1 MPHWTSLCQ
10 CIEKLILATSKLH
23 GLKKCR
29 RGDLKF
35 EELEKLYCSCC
46 NKCKLM
52 GLPVGGAGGSR
63 GRCD

>member
-10 CIEKLILATSKLH
+10 FIKLILATSKLH

-35 EELEKLYCSCC
+35 EELENCTAVVVIS
-46 NKCKLM
+46 
-52 GLPVGGAGGSR
+52 AS
-63 GRCD
+63 